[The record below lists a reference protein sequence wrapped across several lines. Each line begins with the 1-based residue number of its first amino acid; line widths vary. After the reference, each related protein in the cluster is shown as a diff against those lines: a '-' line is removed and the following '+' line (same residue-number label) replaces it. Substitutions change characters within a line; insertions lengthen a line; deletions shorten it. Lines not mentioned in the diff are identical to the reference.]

1 MVRASVYVFTA
12 LAASLVPVA
21 LGAQSSAAARSA
33 SDDGTPVLRDYSH
46 GTSAFP
52 GLLNPYKPDPIPPL
66 DLQNSPRLEDLLKD
80 GRLRLSLSDALAL
93 AIENNLDIAVQ
104 RYVHPIAEADVLR
117 TRSGQAA
124 RGVPGALLPSGLSA
138 GALGVGVNQTSGTG
152 GVGNAGGISGG
163 GGAVQVGQVGTFDPT
178 VSISTSY
185 DRTTSPLNSLVVAG
199 VPQVTTTSSAGS
211 VSYTQLFSEGSSFTL
226 TTNSIAQNSTQQS
239 LLFNPAVV
247 SRLALGFNQPLLSGA
262 GFLPNR
268 RFLMVAFNNLKTSD
282 ELFRAQVTATVVQLE
297 NAYWDLSA
305 AHQAITA
312 AQSAY
317 DAATELVADTK
328 VRVDLGTAAGI
339 DVTAAEAAA
348 AAAERDLIVARTNFQ
363 LQQSQLKN
371 LISRDSAAKL
381 DAAEI
386 ETSDALPDPA
396 GQPAPDVQ
404 AAVAAAM
411 QNRPELRAAE
421 QGLENQDITARFTR
435 NGLLPNVSAFG
446 LYAGAGL
453 TGDGNGVTNGF
464 GGSLRQDFNATY
476 PEYAA
481 GVSAT
486 IPLRNRSAQ
495 ADNLRARLEQQ
506 QLEVQAQ
513 RSRQQVG
520 LEVRQAV
527 INVIQGSAQV
537 LAAHEAVRLAE
548 RTVEAEREKLTAGV
562 STAYDVILRERD
574 LLNAREADV
583 AASTA
588 YAKALVDLDR
598 ATGTTLDRNGIE
610 LTDALLGRTRR
621 PPAPAIVR
629 PASR

>member
-1 MVRASVYVFTA
+1 MVRSVCVVA
-12 LAASLVPVA
+12 VLAGALVPA
-21 LGAQSSAAARSA
+21 ILGAQSAARSA
-33 SDDGTPVLRDYSH
+33 STTDGDAAALRDYSR

-66 DLQNSPRLEDLLKD
+66 ELQNSPRLDDLVKD

-124 RGVPGALLPSGLSA
+124 RGVPGAVIPSGLSA

-163 GGAVQVGQVGTFDPT
+163 GGAVQVGQVGTFDPA
-178 VSISTSY
+178 VSLSTSY

-211 VSYTQLFSEGSSFTL
+211 VSYTQLFPEGSSFTL
-226 TTNSIAQNSTQQS
+226 TTNSIAQNSTQRS

-247 SRLALGFNQPLLSGA
+247 SRMALGFNQPLLSGA

-268 RFLMVAFNNLKTSD
+268 RFLMVATNNLKTSD
-282 ELFRAQVTATVVQLE
+282 ELFRAQVTASVVQIE
-297 NAYWDLSA
+297 DAYWDLSA
-305 AHQAITA
+305 ARQAITA
-312 AQSAY
+312 AQRAF

-328 VRVDLGTAAGI
+328 VRVELGTAAGI

-348 AAAERDLIVARTNFQ
+348 AAAERDLIVARTNVQ

-371 LISRDSAAKL
+371 LISRESDPRL

-386 ETSDALPDPA
+386 ETLDALPDPA
-396 GQPAPDVQ
+396 SQPVPDLQ
-404 AAVAAAM
+404 AAVASAM
-411 QNRPELRAAE
+411 QNRPELRATE
-421 QGLENQDITARFTR
+421 QSLLNQDITARFTK

-446 LYAGAGL
+446 LFAGAGL
-453 TGDGNGVTNGF
+453 TGDGAGVSGGF
-464 GGSLRQDFNATY
+464 GASLRQDFSATY

-481 GVSAT
+481 GLSAT

-495 ADNLRARLEQQ
+495 ADNLRARLEEQ

-513 RSRQQVG
+513 RSRQQVE

-527 INVIQGSAQV
+527 INVIQGSAEV
-537 LAAHEAVRLAE
+537 RAAHEALRLAE

-583 AASTA
+583 AAATA

-598 ATGTTLDRNGIE
+598 ATGTTLERNGIE
-610 LTDALLGRTRR
+610 LVDALLGRTRR
-621 PPAPAIVR
+621 PPVPAIVGAVTR
-629 PASR
+629 